1 MKNTNS
7 TPWRNTELKEALR
20 EETNGKCAYCES
32 VIEDVAPA
40 HVEHILPKSIF
51 PKLVLEWS
59 NLTLCCPTCNAN
71 KKDYYSTEVSLLNP
85 YVDDPS
91 NHLMFLGAFVWSI
104 PSSLRGHKTIETIEL
119 NRPKLLEERE
129 NFIQSLHD
137 LLTAWSNTDCND
149 VRSILQN
156 SINRLLSPERP
167 YNTLGSDFIGRFG
180 EFP

>member
-1 MKNTNS
+1 MQIVHPGAILNS
-7 TPWRNTELKEALR
+7 RKPSARKPTE
-20 EETNGKCAYCES
+20 KCAYCES

-104 PSSLRGHKTIETIEL
+104 PSSLRGAQDYRDYRTEPT
-119 NRPKLLEERE
+119 
-129 NFIQSLHD
+129 
-137 LLTAWSNTDCND
+137 
-149 VRSILQN
+149 
-156 SINRLLSPERP
+156 
-167 YNTLGSDFIGRFG
+167 
-180 EFP
+180 